1 MSDERTAV
9 VEYISERFAQEDFL
23 LNNILADQEAGGG
36 PMMNIGPDQG
46 KFLNLLIKIHKPKRI
61 LEVGSYFGYSS
72 IWMGRAARD
81 IDAQLVCVEKSAEQV
96 EIIRNYIEQDQLTN
110 NMQIIAASG
119 VDQMQKFIDAD
130 KSFDMV
136 FIDADKGNYSN
147 YLDLAAQLLPQ
158 GGLVLVDN
166 TIWYGKVA
174 DQNFEDNTTQS
185 IRDFNDKLAQDERF
199 ESVIVTVQDGLA
211 MGLKK

>member
-119 VDQMQKFIDAD
+119 VDQMQKFIDTD

-174 DQNFEDNTTQS
+174 DQSFEDNTTQS